1 MDALNHLPSFYMSAN
16 SPYGF
21 FSYCDDIINMKT
33 RNRMYI
39 LKGGPGTGKSSLM
52 KKIAVSLAE
61 KGHSIE
67 LIYCSSDPS
76 SLDGVIINDLNTI
89 IIDGTAPHVW
99 RTITDNS
106 LFS

>member
-1 MDALNHLPSFYMSAN
+1 MDSLNHLPSFYMSAN

-52 KKIAVSLAE
+52 KKIAASLAE
-61 KGHSIE
+61 EGHSIE
-67 LIYCSSDPS
+67 LIYCSSDPN